1 MATPARILGH
11 RAAPP
16 IAIGRCRSKLRFN
29 PPSLERNPM
38 SPSPFSRLS
47 LCAAAIGALA
57 ITAFAIAPSRAAED
71 AVVIPPPAMDAKAAD
86 GIQTVVVAGGCFW
99 GVQGVF
105 QHVKGVQQAVS
116 GYAGGAKA
124 NPSYEEVSGGDT
136 GHAESV
142 KITYDPSK
150 VSYGELLRIFFAVAL
165 NPTELNYQ
173 GPDHGT
179 QYRSEIFFSDPAQ
192 QKVAEAYIAQL
203 TAAKVYSAPIVTR
216 VDALKAFYPAEGY
229 HQDFLTLHPS
239 YPYIVINDLPKVANL
254 KQMFPAAYSETPVLV
269 GSKDAP
275 PRT

>member
-1 MATPARILGH
+1 MVGMRTFRRRIGLSIAV
-11 RAAPP
+11 AAVV
-16 IAIGRCRSKLRFN
+16 AL
-29 PPSLERNPM
+29 L
-38 SPSPFSRLS
+38 SPVP
-47 LCAAAIGALA
+47 G
-57 ITAFAIAPSRAAED
+57 RAAEM
-71 AVVIPPPAMDAKAAD
+71 AVMTPTPTVDLPAATGMQTMVI
-86 GIQTVVVAGGCFW
+86 AGGCFW

-116 GYAGGAKA
+116 GYAGGSKT
-124 NPSYEEVSGGDT
+124 NPTYEEVSAGDT

-203 TAAKVYSAPIVTR
+203 TAAKVYPAPIVTR

-229 HQDFLTLHPS
+229 HQDFLTNHPS

-254 KQMFPAAYSETPVLV
+254 KQMFPASYSETPVLV

-275 PRT
+275 PRS